1 MLLPMTGSIIRTA
14 FEKVAPHI
22 SNLDSMKILVDEV
35 EKKTDSLESI
45 LNELESRLEDAEV
58 TFRTDIRILINEC
71 RHLGD
76 RTKPK

>member
-1 MLLPMTGSIIRTA
+1 MFPMTGSIIRTA

-22 SNLDSMKILVDEV
+22 ANLDLMRSLVDEI
-35 EKKTDSLESI
+35 EKETDSLDAV